1 MKNALN
7 ILLVLLTLFYPIF
20 IYWGLSYFKHQYLA
34 LAICLVLILRLLL
47 APKHSKDSKNLRNH
61 TFLIIVCTSILLS
74 LGSILFSQANLLLY
88 NPVVINFSLCLL
100 FMGSLGS
107 SQPMIERF
115 ARLRHSELPEHAIH
129 HCRQMTWLW
138 AGFFILNGSIALYT
152 TLFCSLATWTLYNG
166 LISYIAIG
174 SLFAIEFSIRLY
186 RQRKY
191 A

>member
-20 IYWGLSYFKHQYLA
+20 IYWGLSHFKHQYLA
-34 LAICLVLILRLLL
+34 LSICLVLILRLLL
-47 APKHSKDSKNLRNH
+47 APKNSVGSRSH
-61 TFLIIVCTSILLS
+61 TLVIIVCTTLFLS
-74 LGSILFSQANLLLY
+74 LGSILFSESKLLLY
-88 NPVVINFSLCLL
+88 NPVLINLSLCLL
-100 FMGSLGS
+100 FLGSLRS

-115 ARLRHSELPEHAIH
+115 ARLRHTELPEHAIH

-152 TLFCSLATWTLYNG
+152 TLLCSLATWTLYNG